1 MKTSLATLLLIVSLG
16 ASAAADTF
24 TVNNPVDPGNGT
36 CDVVGCTLREAID
49 AANASPG
56 ADIINF
62 NIAGSGVKSI
72 APTTPLPDI
81 TDTVTIDG
89 YSQPGASVNTLAVGN
104 DAVLLLELNGILA
117 GGTGLVLTSD
127 SNIIRGLVI
136 NRFGSGIEIDDGKV
150 NNVIEGNFIGTD
162 AAGIADLGNSS
173 MGVLISSGSNN
184 LIGGPLPAARNLLSG
199 NGSSGVAV
207 FGCCG
212 DQNNM
217 VQGNYIGTNRDGTAA
232 LPNDEDGVNSSGDV
246 RASQIGGTATGAG
259 NLISGNGRNGIHLSS
274 GFGGFSFGNNIVQG
288 NLIGTD
294 ATGGA
299 ALGNADYGVLVVN
312 GPDNLIG
319 GTIAATRNVISG
331 NTLGGVRITGAS
343 ATGNLVQG
351 NQIGTDAAG
360 GVDLGNTQGGVSL
373 IDAPDNTIGG
383 SVAGAGNV
391 ISGNGFGVQIS
402 GVTATGNQI
411 QGNRIG
417 TDAAGTGPLGN
428 SNQGVLLDTASG
440 ATTVGG
446 PIGAGNIIAFNS
458 LGVSVVGFPASTG
471 NSIFGNSIF
480 GNDQLGIDLGGDSVT
495 ANDFPDSDAGANNL
509 QNYPVIDQIA
519 VDGENRAVEGSLTS
533 NLNTDYVLNFYSNA
547 EVDVSGFGEGE
558 TWLGSLNV
566 QTNAQSTVDFSFS
579 LDASALGRFITATAT
594 DPSGNTSEFSLASAI
609 VPSISRFLNISTRLR
624 VQTGDNVLIGGFI
637 ITGNDPKAVII
648 RAIGSSLGGAGVQ
661 GFLDNPILE
670 LHYPDATVVTN
681 DNWRDTQEAEI
692 IATTIPPD
700 DDLEAAIVATLDPG
714 AYTAI
719 VRGVNGGTGI
729 GLVEAYDLSSAVD
742 SALANISTRGF
753 VESGDN
759 VMIGGIIVGPEDA
772 ADGSVL
778 IRALGPS
785 LTDLG
790 VPNALADPL
799 LELRDVNGALV
810 ISNNDWKST
819 QQAAIEATGVA
830 PNDDKESAL
839 LATLTSGNYTAIV
852 LGGGGT
858 GVGLVEAYHL
868 D

>member
-1 MKTSLATLLLIVSLG
+1 MKTSLATLLLIVSFG
-16 ASAAADTF
+16 GSAAADTF
-24 TVNNPVDPGNGT
+24 TVNNPVDPGNGI

-49 AANASPG
+49 AANVSPG

-62 NIAGSGVKSI
+62 NIAGSGVTSI
-72 APTTPLPDI
+72 VPTTPLPDI

-104 DAVLLLELNGILA
+104 DAVLLIELNGILA
-117 GGTGLVLTSD
+117 AGTGMVLISD
-127 SNIIRGLVI
+127 SSIIRGLVI
-136 NRFGSGIEIDDGKV
+136 NRFDSGIRIDGGKE

-173 MGVLISSGSNN
+173 HGVLISSGSNN

-246 RASQIGGTATGAG
+246 LASQIGGAATGAG

-331 NTLGGVRITGAS
+331 NTLGGVRITSAD

-351 NQIGTDAAG
+351 NHIGTDAAG

-391 ISGNGFGVQIS
+391 ISGNGFGVQVS
-402 GVTATGNQI
+402 GLTATGNQI

-428 SNQGVLLDTASG
+428 NNQGVLLDTASS

-446 PIGAGNIIAFNS
+446 SIGAGNIIAFNS

-495 ANDFPDSDAGANNL
+495 ANDFPDSDTGANNL
-509 QNYPVIDQIA
+509 QNYPVLDQIA

-533 NLNTDYVLNFYSNA
+533 NLITDYVLNFYSNA
-547 EVDVSGFGEGE
+547 EVDASGFGEGE
-558 TWLGSLNV
+558 TWLGALDV
-566 QTNAQSTVDFSFS
+566 QTNAQSTVDFSFP
-579 LDASALGRFITATAT
+579 LDASAFGRFITATAT
-594 DPSGNTSEFSLASAI
+594 DPNGNTSEFSLASAI

-637 ITGNDPKAVII
+637 ITGNDPTVVII
-648 RAIGSSLGGAGVQ
+648 RAIGPSLGEAGVQ
-661 GFLDNPILE
+661 GFLVNPILE

-681 DNWRDTQEAEI
+681 DDWRDTQEAEI

-729 GLVEAYDLSSAVD
+729 GLVEAYDLSSAAG

-810 ISNNDWKST
+810 TSNNDWKST
-819 QQAAIEATGVA
+819 QQAAIEATGIP